1 MGKTRNSANLVSDNN
16 IFVDIANDR
25 VGIGST
31 LPSFKLDVS
40 GDINLSGTLNQNGSP
55 FVASRWTSGSSND
68 IFRLNGNVGIG
79 TTNPRFTLEVGA
91 VGSSGTSLFVN
102 GDARV
107 TGILSIG
114 TSSITLDPSDSSIKL
129 SSDTVIRRDNSTG
142 DVRFLDNSGDLKKII
157 VSEIT
162 VGTGITL
169 NGTTGII
176 SATSFY
182 AGGSEITAGGGTTYA
197 DDLLLDS
204 KSFNMQDESKYLN
217 DMNLDAY
224 MQPFRVRGLDTATE
238 AFFGLNLATRQGSS
252 TGYMSHTAVLFSVN
266 QTTGAIT
273 KKGSA
278 SLYNTSI
285 TYDYST
291 FVGTSDE
298 WSGRY
303 TYSGNIPRS
312 GSSAHQYGY
321 NQGLVNWN
329 GSSVSVTG
337 TNVVDGTYYP
347 GGNNRETSSYVSP
360 SERRYGGAATHILA
374 MYNTSS
380 KAIPIQHRYNYS
392 TSSINA
398 AVSQGT
404 IISASTITSTNYT
417 VRHFWQW
424 DVTNEPY
431 YDYFFSQPEGLFAR
445 TRSSGSWS
453 LFQSGGLDQQSTVF
467 HLSNG
472 NIIVY
477 YSGAAYMVTS
487 GGTKT
492 TLTASGT
499 INAGAEV
506 ARYQS
511 QGNCTAVMNIGED
524 EWLVAG
530 IGGGWFW
537 KFTINP
543 TTGVVTESN
552 KLQSLSVLFSIVG
565 GTQSAYKTG
574 WQSVTGAGNY
584 SSQMFTFG
592 NENVSG
598 YGYGRSKL
606 IYIGGSDSTELLYAA
621 SYDISGIVETLTYP

>member
-197 DDLLLDS
+197 DDLLLDF
-204 KSFNMQDESKYLN
+204 KSFNMQDESKYLT

-312 GSSAHQYGY
+312 GSSGHQYGY

-329 GSSVSVTG
+329 GSSVTVTG
-337 TNVVDGTYYP
+337 TNVYDANYYP

-360 SERRYGGAATHILA
+360 SERRYGGAATHILP

-380 KAIPIQHRYNYS
+380 RAIPIQHRYNYS

-506 ARYQS
+506 ARYS
-511 QGNCTAVMNIGED
+511 SYGNCTAVMNIGED

-552 KLQSLSVLFSIVG
+552 KLQSLSVLFSVVG
-565 GTQSAYKTG
+565 GYLSAYKTG
-574 WQSVTGAGNY
+574 WQSITGAGNY

-606 IYIGGSDSTELLYAA
+606 IYIGGSDSTDLLYAA

>member
-1 MGKTRNSANLVSDNN
+1 MGKTRQSSNLVSDNN
-16 IFVDIANDR
+16 IHSDITNNR
-25 VGIGST
+25 IGICNT
-31 LPSFKLDVS
+31 TPSYNLDVT
-40 GDINLSGTLNQNGSP
+40 GDINFSGTLYQNGEE
-55 FVASRWTSGSSND
+55 FVSGGGLST
-68 IFRLNGNVGIG
+68 VGFSTGYGLHID
-79 TTNPRFTLEVGA
+79 PVGA
-91 VGSSGTSLFVN
+91 GVTYSEDLVVVGN
-102 GDARV
+102 ARV

-114 TSSITLDPSDSSIKL
+114 TSSIVLDSSDNSIRL

-142 DVRFLDNSGDLKKII
+142 DVRFLDNSGNLKKII

-182 AGGSEITAGGGTTYA
+182 AGGSEITAGGGGGGTTYA
-197 DDLLLDS
+197 DDLLLDF
-204 KSFNMQDESKYLN
+204 KSFNMQDESKYLT

-252 TGYMSHTAVLFSVN
+252 TGNMSHTAVLFSVN

-285 TYDYST
+285 NYDYST
-291 FVGTSDE
+291 FVATSDE

-312 GSSAHQYGY
+312 GSSGHQYGY

-329 GSSVSVTG
+329 GSSVTVTG
-337 TNVVDGTYYP
+337 TNTYNASYYP
-347 GGNNRETSSYVSP
+347 GGNHRETSAYVAP
-360 SERRYGGAATHILA
+360 SERRYGGAATHILP

-380 KAIPIQHRYNYS
+380 RAIPIQHRYNYS
-392 TSSINA
+392 TSSISA
-398 AVSQGT
+398 AVSHGT
-404 IISASTITSTNYT
+404 VISASTITSTNYT

-431 YDYFFSQPEGLFAR
+431 YDYFHSMPEGLYAR
-445 TRSSGSWS
+445 TRSNGSWS
-453 LFQSGGLDQQSTVF
+453 LFQSGGLSDQSSVF

-477 YSGAAYMVTS
+477 YSGSAYMVTS
-487 GGTKT
+487 GGSKT

-499 INAGAEV
+499 INAGADL
-506 ARYQS
+506 ARYS
-511 QGNCTAVMNIGED
+511 SYGNCTAVMNVGED

-552 KLQSLSVLFSIVG
+552 RLQSLSVLFSIVG
-565 GTQSAYKTG
+565 GTEAAYKTG
-574 WQSVTGAGNY
+574 WQSISGAGNY

-598 YGYGRSKL
+598 YGYGKSKL
-606 IYIGGSDSTELLYAA
+606 IYIGGSNSADLLYAA
-621 SYDISGIVETLTYP
+621 SYDISGIVETLTYA